1 MQAIHEDVQE
11 FGSPLAANDAQM
23 ALVDDAIA
31 DYSQVEAEAIEA
43 EQNGEREAEDAP
55 VPTEFLQE
63 DANSLL
69 ELPPTTRKPRLCRC
83 MLVNG
88 PHPMMTT

>member
-1 MQAIHEDVQE
+1 MQPIHEDDQE
-11 FGSPLAANDAQM
+11 FGSPLAANDAQA

-31 DYSQVEAEAIEA
+31 DYGQVEAEAIEA
-43 EQNGEREAEDAP
+43 EQNGEGEAEETP

-69 ELPPTTRKPRLCRC
+69 ELPPTTTRPR
-83 MLVNG
+83 
-88 PHPMMTT
+88 